1 MARAVRRAVAAPA
14 RRPGPLH
21 VAAAGAFIADMNLH
35 ASPVPSAAAAAPPC
49 FAGLPAPDS
58 DDFETLSAFCETHRV
73 DALSALPWVAA
84 EVAQSCGFAAM
95 LRLAHRHGGRRVY
108 LPRGRTACAARLGLE
123 LDASAHRRLLDRA
136 SAAGTIEVPSA
147 WGVFVALRRVAIR
160 AALRAGCD
168 QREIAHAFGVTE
180 RHLRREVDSLQVR
193 AGDAAA
199 RTPESRQ

>member
-1 MARAVRRAVAAPA
+1 
-14 RRPGPLH
+14 
-21 VAAAGAFIADMNLH
+21 MNLH
-35 ASPVPSAAAAAPPC
+35 ASPIATAASAAPPC

-58 DDFETLSAFCETHRV
+58 DDFETLSAFCEAHRIEV
-73 DALSALPWVAA
+73 LAALPWVAA

-95 LRLAHRHGGRRVY
+95 LRLVHRHGGRRVY

-136 SAAGTIEVPSA
+136 SAAGTIEIPSA

-160 AALRAGCD
+160 AALRAGLD

-193 AGDAAA
+193 GGGGDAAA
-199 RTPESRQ
+199 PDSRQ